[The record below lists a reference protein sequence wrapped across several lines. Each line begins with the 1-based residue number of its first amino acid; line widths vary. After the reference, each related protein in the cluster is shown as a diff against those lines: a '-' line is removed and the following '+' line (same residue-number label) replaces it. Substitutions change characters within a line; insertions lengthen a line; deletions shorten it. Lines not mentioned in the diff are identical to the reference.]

1 MLDVCERFQCESRML
16 EVLPG
21 TTRLTVSVAVLE
33 LSHKVSTHR
42 PAASTRHTRRPRGDC
57 AARPCWECGWRAQ
70 DQQTLR
76 KVVTAV
82 KQIVSMDPL
91 AEATV
96 KEVANKANY
105 SESRR
110 MRPRRAAADVPQVA
124 HAC

>member
-1 MLDVCERFQCESRML
+1 M
-16 EVLPG
+16 
-21 TTRLTVSVAVLE
+21 
-33 LSHKVSTHR
+33 
-42 PAASTRHTRRPRGDC
+42 
-57 AARPCWECGWRAQ
+57 RAQ

-124 HAC
+124 HICTGTELTSPTSAPGLRLHLHRDWAHRLAPGGPQPSAHPRACAGDGLAVA